1 MKRSFYLLMISS
13 IVLSISI
20 ACAGETE
27 TIVEEKIV
35 EVEVEKIVEKEVEV
49 EKIVEKERV
58 VEKVVPPPDY
68 KPGNRGD
75 VAREDTLI
83 ITGFGPG
90 ATQWEGFDNLNP
102 YSLGGLG
109 RVRGILNKTIYE
121 YMYYYNHNTGEE
133 MPWLATSYDTH
144 TDGMGVDVTL
154 RKGIE
159 WSDGESFTCD
169 DVKYTIELLRDTPEL
184 VFASDMNEW
193 VKDVNCKDD
202 HNFTINLNKPN
213 VRFFYFY
220 FVENSEIHIQILPK
234 HIWENEDP
242 LEFNNWDPDKGY
254 PVGTGPYVAVEASEQ
269 GQIFDRNDAWLA
281 AETGFSHL
289 PVPLRVAYIPP
300 GSADT
305 AVARNINNE
314 FDVASINEIKTIK
327 NISKSAKC
335 SFMHTVKS
343 RDSIK
348 ESYFKYGVRAYSL
361 DSKDELMKIIESTN
375 NAKDLELF
383 VRVSVSNEHAEIDL
397 SKKFGAMSSEAAG
410 LLRLTKQYAKK
421 IGLSFHVGSQCMHPI
436 SYSKGISEIGNIIK
450 RTKIIP
456 DFINVG
462 GGFPTIYPDLVP
474 QSIESYF
481 EEIKNSLA
489 NLKLEKLPKIIC
501 EPGRAIVAESGSTI
515 VRVNLRKKQK
525 LYINDG
531 TYGSL
536 FDAGFP
542 NIVYPSKLITNGRII
557 SKKLTS
563 FDFYGPTCDSMD
575 YMKGPFILPNNIK
588 ENDYIELGQLG
599 AYGLTFRTD
608 FNGLYSDNIFEVE
621 DSPIMTM
628 YNKEIEKKFLVA

>member
-1 MKRSFYLLMISS
+1 MQKFKTVEKLINQLKPNEPVYCIRKKS
-13 IVLSISI
+13 IQLASKFFLNKFPGDVLY
-20 ACAGETE
+20 AVKTNPHPLVLK
-27 TIVEEKIV
+27 TIVESGI
-35 EVEVEKIVEKEVEV
+35 
-49 EKIVEKERV
+49 
-58 VEKVVPPPDY
+58 
-68 KPGNRGD
+68 
-75 VAREDTLI
+75 
-83 ITGFGPG
+83 
-90 ATQWEGFDNLNP
+90 DN
-102 YSLGGLG
+102 
-109 RVRGILNKTIYE
+109 
-121 YMYYYNHNTGEE
+121 
-133 MPWLATSYDTH
+133 
-144 TDGMGVDVTL
+144 
-154 RKGIE
+154 
-159 WSDGESFTCD
+159 
-169 DVKYTIELLRDTPEL
+169 
-184 VFASDMNEW
+184 
-193 VKDVNCKDD
+193 
-202 HNFTINLNKPN
+202 
-213 VRFFYFY
+213 
-220 FVENSEIHIQILPK
+220 
-234 HIWENEDP
+234 
-242 LEFNNWDPDKGY
+242 
-254 PVGTGPYVAVEASEQ
+254 
-269 GQIFDRNDAWLA
+269 
-281 AETGFSHL
+281 
-289 PVPLRVAYIPP
+289 
-300 GSADT
+300 
-305 AVARNINNE
+305 

-343 RDSIK
+343 RESIK

-361 DSKDELMKIIESTN
+361 DSKDELIKILESTN
-375 NAKDLELF
+375 HAKDLELF
-383 VRVSVSNEHAEIDL
+383 VRISVSNEHAEIDL
-397 SKKFGAMSSEAAG
+397 SKKFGAIQSEATG

-450 RTKIIP
+450 RTKIVP

-462 GGFPTIYPDLVP
+462 GGFPTIYPDLIP

-481 EEIKNSLA
+481 KEIKDALV

-628 YNKEIEKKFLVA
+628 YNKEIEKQFLVA